1 MSVLRGGFVFLPVTW
16 MVFAPQLNAA
26 HLGGSPEVIAVAVL
40 AQPPALTGCLAGL
53 AASGMGTVTLTILS
67 PRIGNEKLAAT
78 AAFAS
83 SLSKAHC
90 KPQLEAT
97 APGRKPKRTTAR
109 R

>member
-1 MSVLRGGFVFLPVTW
+1 

-26 HLGGSPEVIAVAVL
+26 HLGGSPEMIAVAVL
-40 AQPPALTGCLAGL
+40 AQPPALTGGLAGL
-53 AASGMGTVTLTILS
+53 AASRIRTVTLAILG

-78 AAFAS
+78 AAFTS
-83 SLSKAHC
+83 SLSTAHGE
-90 KPQLEAT
+90 PQLEAT